1 MTCSSTS
8 EAPASPAVR
17 PSAVPASPAVR
28 PGAAPAS
35 PAGRPNSAP
44 ASPAG
49 RLEVAFE
56 VDATGRSYVAKQ
68 FASYPFHICRGQYL
82 DPALPDMASL
92 YLQTSAGGIFE
103 DDRLSMTIE
112 AGEGARAHVTTQA
125 STIVHRMPAGEARQG
140 VVLEAK
146 PGSLLEYL
154 PDPTILFPDARLRA
168 SLRAR
173 VHEGASVILGDAFLA
188 HDPAETGEA
197 FGFIDSETSVEDG
210 QGHLLAL
217 DRFLVRGA
225 DLTAAGAEPV
235 QGTFM
240 AVTRDVTADDMVAA
254 LRAAVPGR
262 GDVYAGVSAL
272 PGACGAWARI
282 LAADG
287 AALRV
292 AMDALWTAAR
302 TRITGQPPGPR
313 RK

>member
-17 PSAVPASPAVR
+17 PGAAPASPAVR
-28 PGAAPAS
+28 PTPAAP
-35 PAGRPNSAP
+35 
-44 ASPAG
+44 PAG
-49 RLEVAFE
+49 RLEVAFG

-103 DDRLSMTIE
+103 DDRLSVAIE
-112 AGEGARAHVTTQA
+112 AGAGARAHVTTQA
-125 STIVHRMPAGEARQG
+125 STIVHRMPAGEARQS

-154 PDPTILFPDARLRA
+154 PDPTILFPDAKLRT

-188 HDPAETGEA
+188 HDPAEAGEA

-210 QGHLLAL
+210 QGRLLAL
-217 DRFLVRGA
+217 DRFGVHGA
-225 DLTAAGAEPV
+225 DLSVRRAAAGAEPV

-240 AVTRDVTADDMVAA
+240 TVTREVAADDMVAA

>member
-17 PSAVPASPAVR
+17 PSA
-28 PGAAPAS
+28 APA
-35 PAGRPNSAP
+35 
-44 ASPAG
+44 PAG

-82 DPALPDMASL
+82 DPALPGMASL

-125 STIVHRMPAGEARQG
+125 STIVHRMPAGEARQS

-154 PDPTILFPDARLRA
+154 PNPTILFPDARLRA

-188 HDPAETGEA
+188 HDPAETGA
-197 FGFIDSETSVEDG
+197 PFGFIDSETGVEDG
-210 QGHLLAL
+210 RGRLLAL

-225 DLTAAGAEPV
+225 DLIVRRAAAGADPV

-240 AVTRDVTADDMVAA
+240 AVTRDVPADDMVAA
-254 LRAAVPGR
+254 LRAAVPGH